1 MQMSVDQVTWL
12 VDEEK
17 AYEKAVA
24 EAIERG

>member
-1 MQMSVDQVTWL
+1 MEMSVEEVVWR
-12 VDEEK
+12 VAEEK